1 MTTRRRTIRPMDLR
15 RRWRPAHGLVALLAT
30 SLVVVG
36 CAPVPSTTLRVIN
49 DADATFFFQMHGPPG
64 VSYLTFR
71 VDPGV
76 DGRAVGPGND
86 VPVSRLVVYDEDCAV
101 LLDEADPV
109 LGQLEIDAAGT
120 IVTDEQSRRDSI
132 VPVLPIDEVCR
143 P

>member
-1 MTTRRRTIRPMDLR
+1 
-15 RRWRPAHGLVALLAT
+15 LVALIAA
-30 SLVVVG
+30 SLLVVG
-36 CAPVPSTTLRVIN
+36 CAPGPSTTLRVIN
-49 DADATFFFQMHGPPG
+49 DADATYFVQMHGPPG

-109 LGQLEIDAAGT
+109 LGQLKIDAAGT
-120 IVTDEQSRRDSI
+120 VVTDEQSRRDSI
-132 VPVLPIDEVCR
+132 VPVLPLEAVCR